1 MAKHSIAAALLLCG
15 LLTVAA
21 SDASAQ
27 TNTVK
32 VEDRPSAGGST
43 SGLISSYSGFAG
55 SSSNAAAL
63 VQGLESGSSVTL
75 KPNDAQSGTSQPVTF
90 TPATT
95 KLGTGE
101 VNIALSLAKAELS
114 KLGITQP
121 TPAQLAAAL
130 NGGTVTSS
138 TGAQVQMK
146 GVLAERKA
154 GMGWGQI
161 AQEMG
166 FKLGALVSGSKTE
179 HAGQKDN
186 SEKGGKGEKEAHEDL
201 HKGGAADAS
210 HGAAAGKGGGNG
222 GNGGSGGGNG
232 GSHGGSKK

>member
-1 MAKHSIAAALLLCG
+1 MANHFIAAALLLSG
-15 LLTVAA
+15 LLVVAA
-21 SDASAQ
+21 SDTSAQ

-32 VEDRPSAGGST
+32 VEDRPSAGAST
-43 SGLISSYSGFAG
+43 SGLVSSYSGFAG

-63 VQGLESGSSVTL
+63 IHGMESGSSVTL

-146 GVLAERKA
+146 GVLTERKA

-161 AQEMG
+161 AQAMG
-166 FKLGALVSGSKTE
+166 FKLGALVSASKTE
-179 HAGQKDN
+179 HAGQKEK
-186 SEKGGKGEKEAHEDL
+186 SEKDGKGEKDAHEDL
-201 HKGGAADAS
+201 HKGGSADAS
-210 HGAAAGKGGGNG
+210 HGATAGNGGGNG
-222 GNGGSGGGNG
+222 GNGGGNG